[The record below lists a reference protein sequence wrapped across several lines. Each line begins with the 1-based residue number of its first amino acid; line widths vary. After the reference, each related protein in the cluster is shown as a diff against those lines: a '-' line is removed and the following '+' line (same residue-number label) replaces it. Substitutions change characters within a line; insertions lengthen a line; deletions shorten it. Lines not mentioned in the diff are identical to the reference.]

1 MKHLN
6 EKDTLMTNSFAPPT
20 GGAVGAENFLT
31 DGILAVLRVT
41 RCHDCARHVVSP
53 ARPVFDVCV
62 T

>member
-1 MKHLN
+1 
-6 EKDTLMTNSFAPPT
+6 MTNSFAPPT

-31 DGILAVLRVT
+31 DGVRAVLRVT
-41 RCHDCARHVVSP
+41 RCHNCAGMLVSP